1 MVDSALGCQELDMTE
16 VTQHTTERE
25 ALFQEIDHSKQR
37 NEDIKLKHIHI
48 LGKKHIIRN
57 AKGEMG
63 NMSDR

>member
-1 MVDSALGCQELDMTE
+1 MTE